1 MVTWVWT
8 PPLKRPP
15 WPHPESPTLQLPPKS
30 VHNARRV
37 NPVHGCLSHTNTTR
51 RSQPPQTTHHRRSVG
66 FASRKRVGHEKP
78 PEGII
83 ERRKTLPE
91 AENIRGGER
100 AAHIIS
106 VG

>member
-1 MVTWVWT
+1 VGVDST
-8 PPLKRPP
+8 PEEATMAPP
-15 WPHPESPTLQLPPKS
+15 REPDTATASSKS